1 MDEPT
6 LAPVEMQLMALGAA
20 LVGARIEINGREA
33 ARIVADAMDHIDQL
47 RKQLH
52 ELRKRETDRKVAKAK
67 ARRPR

>member
-20 LVGARIEINGREA
+20 LVGTNEEA